1 MLIRVLLLNVLCVRD
16 RCLGKIGGFQF
27 PGYFA
32 PYIRGGTRAAVSRAG
47 GGSCYGAISE
57 GCQVKALN
65 WLLRVVTT
73 KTLDEEG
80 KEKKQ
85 NS

>member
-1 MLIRVLLLNVLCVRD
+1 M
-16 RCLGKIGGFQF
+16 
-27 PGYFA
+27 
-32 PYIRGGTRAAVSRAG
+32 PYLSGTSFYTASLDTVGHISAV
-47 GGSCYGAISE
+47 CHGAISE

-73 KTLDEEG
+73 KTLDEEE

-85 NS
+85 NN